1 MYCINNVQQCGCEL
15 TTFRRYTFCS
25 KPTSVTLCVLYL
37 HCRVQAMA
45 MQEEKLQRKR
55 EAGELAREVREQKLD
70 DERAEQVVSL
80 QVCMLHTLY
89 Y

>member
-1 MYCINNVQQCGCEL
+1 MYSNVVVSLQLLEGIPSAQNQPL
-15 TTFRRYTFCS
+15 
-25 KPTSVTLCVLYL
+25 TLCVLYL

-55 EAGELAREVREQKLD
+55 EAGELAREVREQKLA

>member
-1 MYCINNVQQCGCEL
+1 MYSNVVVSSQLLEGIPFAPNQPL
-15 TTFRRYTFCS
+15 
-25 KPTSVTLCVLYL
+25 TLCVLYL

-55 EAGELAREVREQKLD
+55 KAGELAREVREQKLA